1 MINEYNPRINPYL
14 EFVYKRNYGIVDSYL
29 FEQDTALTGNAPQAQ
44 VQNNALTGNAPQAQ
58 VQKKGILGSFASGF
72 KDSYDASSVFSKKEI
87 QMYEDMK
94 ERINP
99 HLEKAKKFCETPWV
113 KKWLERIKVST
124 PLAIAAITAA
134 FMSGSVPMIVIVYF
148 VQKYTA
154 DATSWL
160 IGLKHNEK
168 KHESLNFSDYYH
180 RRVLEEDLRDT
191 IAAGAGMVGG
201 ALGNVAGNVSKY
213 GGLALRKVRDK
224 ASSMMSS
231 ARNMFTNIKNAM
243 KSDPLSTTVTA
254 MKIGLVVAVAVAS
267 GGVAATAYKMLTSP
281 EGWSTIASTAAGM
294 GAASA
299 EEVTK
304 TLADASHQMAAGHAH
319 SGIPDTI
326 HVNSGIPDTI
336 HVNSGF
342 PDTIHVGAGH
352 GAAHAADAAHA
363 AGHAADAAHSAAHH
377 AAGHGH
383 DIVHHAAHTGAHAV
397 ADAASHVAKK
407 DRHLSGPTNV
417 LRGLVLG
424 SA

>member
-72 KDSYDASSVFSKKEI
+72 KDSYDASSVFSEKEK
-87 QMYEDMK
+87 QMYKDLK
-94 ERINP
+94 SQIDP
-99 HLEKAKKFCETPWV
+99 FVEKAVKFANVTGKFWKALGIP
-113 KKWLERIKVST
+113 L
-124 PLAIAAITAA
+124 PLAVAVLTGV
-134 FMSGSVPMIVIVYF
+134 FMGGFGTVPMVVLVYA
-148 VQKYTA
+148 VQTRVA
-154 DATSWL
+154 NALEWL
-160 IGLKHNEK
+160 IGLKGHEK
-168 KHESLNFSDYYH
+168 KHESLNFRDYYH
-180 RRVLEEDLRDT
+180 RRVLEEGLRDT

-213 GGLALRKVRDK
+213 GGLALRKTKEV
-224 ASSMMSS
+224 ASSMISS
-231 ARNMFTNIKNAM
+231 AISSAKDMFSGMWNVLS
-243 KSDPLSTTVTA
+243 SDPKSFAIGALKLS
-254 MKIGLVVAVAVAS
+254 LVVAVAVAS

-281 EGWSTIASTAAGM
+281 EGWSTISNIAAGM

-304 TLADASHQMAAGHAH
+304 TLADASHQMAAGH
-319 SGIPDTI
+319 G
-326 HVNSGIPDTI
+326 
-336 HVNSGF
+336 
-342 PDTIHVGAGH
+342 
-352 GAAHAADAAHA
+352 
-363 AGHAADAAHSAAHH
+363 ADAAHSAAHHAGGHAAHHAADAAHGAAHGAAHAAGHGAAH

-397 ADAASHVAKK
+397 ADIASHAAKK
-407 DRHLSGPTNV
+407 NRHLSGPTNV